1 MPIPGAPS
9 RRGVLL
15 AGGVAAA
22 GVVAGGAL
30 LRHSGG
36 SPADPTAAAAG
47 IQAVLDR
54 RAEAVLRRDR
64 AALAATVLPG
74 SAGLLAAQQQWLGNL
89 AQVPLASWQYRLQSL
104 DAYPLPPALGSGARQ
119 AAQVQLDYRLAG
131 FDSEPVTATYYLT
144 FGQASDDSSG
154 PWYLDSDDDHPG
166 GDVELWDLG
175 PVSAVHGRYSLLLG
189 LGGAGP
195 LQPLAALAD
204 RAVTDVSAVWG
215 DGWGQRTVLLVPD
228 TAAGFGSL
236 LGVDPADFT
245 AIAAVTSGEY
255 GAAEAQRTERITLNP
270 PVWATLNDLGLRV
283 VTTHETTHVATRAIT
298 DTWTPRWLAEGAA
311 NWTGYLGTGRSPQQI
326 CPELAADLA
335 GHAGADG
342 WPEALPA
349 DDAFDGTVPDL
360 AANYQQAWF
369 ACRSIVLRHGEPGL
383 VAFYRAV
390 AATGGRGGQQAAVDT
405 ALRRSTGI
413 GLADF
418 TALWRAD
425 LLAALR

>member
-9 RRGVLL
+9 RRGLLL

-36 SPADPTAAAAG
+36 SRATAAAG
-47 IQAVLDR
+47 IQAALDR
-54 RAEAVLRRDR
+54 RAAAVLRRDP

-74 SAGLLAAQQQWLGNL
+74 SAGLRTAQQQWLGNL
-89 AQVPLASWQYRLQSL
+89 AQVPLASWQYRLLAL

-119 AAQVQLDYRLAG
+119 AARVRLDYRLAG
-131 FDSEPVTATYYLT
+131 FDSEPVTATWYPT
-144 FGQASDDSSG
+144 FTQPSSDSSG
-154 PWYLDSDDDHPG
+154 DWYLGSDDDHPG

-175 PVSAVHGRYSLLLG
+175 PVTAVHGRHSLVLG
-189 LGGAGP
+189 LGGAAG
-195 LQPLAALAD
+195 LRSLAALAD

-245 AIAAVTSGEY
+245 AVAAVTSGEY
-255 GAAEAQRTERITLNP
+255 GAAEAGRTERITLNP

-311 NWTGYLGTGRSPQQI
+311 NWTGYLGTGRSPRQI

-335 GHAGADG
+335 AGRV
-342 WPEALPA
+342 PEALPA
-349 DDAFDGTVPDL
+349 DDAFDGTAPDL
-360 AANYQQAWF
+360 AAHYQQAWC

-390 AATGGRGGQQAAVDT
+390 AATGGSGGQQAAVDT
-405 ALRRSTGI
+405 GLRRSIGI

>member
-1 MPIPGAPS
+1 MPIAGAPS
-9 RRGVLL
+9 RRGLLL

-30 LRHSGG
+30 LRHTG
-36 SPADPTAAAAG
+36 SSSTAAAAG

-54 RAEAVLRRDR
+54 RAAAVLRRDR

-74 SAGLLAAQQQWLGNL
+74 SAGLRAAQQQWLGNL
-89 AQVPLASWQYRLQSL
+89 AQVPLASWQYRLLAL

-119 AAQVQLDYRLAG
+119 AAQVQLDYRLGG

-144 FGQASDDSSG
+144 FTQPSSDSSG
-154 PWYLDSDDDHPG
+154 DWYLGSDDDHPG
-166 GDVELWDLG
+166 GDVGLWDLG
-175 PVSAVHGRYSLLLG
+175 PVSAVHGRYSLVLG
-189 LGGAGP
+189 LGGAAA

-311 NWTGYLGTGRSPQQI
+311 NWTGYLGTGRTPQQI

-335 GHAGADG
+335 AGRIPG
-342 WPEALPA
+342 ALPA

-360 AANYQQAWF
+360 AAHYQQAWF

-390 AATGGRGGQQAAVDT
+390 AATGGSGGQQAAVDT
-405 ALRRSTGI
+405 ALRRSVGI
-413 GLADF
+413 GLAGF

-425 LLAALR
+425 LLAALSRPPTAL